1 MKQIRIASVI
11 GVALSLGLITGCGG
25 SGDSEAGS
33 KAGGDAPKTGA
44 KAPGAK
50 GLAYRGAPIPGLA
63 KQQAWS
69 TDSKQ
74 SRQCAGDASLPA
86 DKQDGAICSVG
97 DAVVLVESVPVDTE
111 GMDEEE
117 IDAQGPD
124 DHFVGRLHDVAT
136 GKVRKTFDIKMP
148 VEDSG
153 LVGREANQIVQVGQW
168 RDGSPAVLVRTHL
181 ATKAKGLKKATDKSV
196 LTMYAP
202 SGEKLGSSTF
212 DDFTYESAAVR
223 NGYVVDD
230 TDTDTKLIPIGG
242 GEARTLP
249 YDDGDVTI
257 GTGFGYTVSED
268 HSYQPRADWSVATDT
283 LTGKEAWSTED
294 LAPPD
299 SLRKKFTEDEA
310 SSSYASPLNGDR
322 AILEWAL
329 YGELDGILTTI
340 DAGTGRRLAEGPSI
354 SRTNSGEDDS
364 SVLSPDGNTSVIQ
377 YGEGAVAWNT
387 KTGEEL
393 WRQGADEQNITPL
406 ALPGNGVLYADL
418 DEGGTVAL
426 DADTKKLLPGKV
438 EEVPEFTDNGYAVVS
453 GENGFFVFRTK
464 TV

>member
-1 MKQIRIASVI
+1 MASVI
-11 GVALSLGLITGCGG
+11 GVALSLGLIAGCGG

-74 SRQCAGDASLPA
+74 SSQCAGDASLPA

-97 DAVVLVESVPVDTE
+97 DAVVLIETVPADTE
-111 GMDEEE
+111 GMDQEE
-117 IDAQGPD
+117 IDQQEAD
-124 DHFVGRLHDVAT
+124 DHFVGRLHDAAT
-136 GKVRKTFDIKMP
+136 GKVRKTFDIKIP
-148 VEDSG
+148 VKDTEYDS
-153 LVGREANQIVQVGQW
+153 REAGQIVQVGQW

-212 DDFTYESAAVR
+212 DDIAYEDAAVS

-242 GEARTLP
+242 GKARTLA
-249 YDDGDVTI
+249 YDDGDMTI
-257 GTGFGYTVSED
+257 GSGFGYSIGTD
-268 HSYQPRADWSVATDT
+268 TSYQPWGDYLTATDA
-283 LTGKEAWSTED
+283 LSGKQAWSTETQTPPAAVSKATEKDKIADVSAEPLRGDKGLLVWSAPGKNDAVLTVVD
-294 LAPPD
+294 L
-299 SLRKKFTEDEA
+299 K
-310 SSSYASPLNGDR
+310 
-322 AILEWAL
+322 
-329 YGELDGILTTI
+329 
-340 DAGTGRRLAEGPSI
+340 TGRRLTEGPPIRLNTTS
-354 SRTNSGEDDS
+354 EDDG
-364 SVLSPDGNTSVIQ
+364 SVRTPDGNTSVIQ